1 VEIDQAFEGK
11 QFMLSNTTFLIWH
24 NCKFEKLQQTL
35 KKDEGQALKTKN
47 KKTTLLIN
55 TVKSLWIDK

>member
-1 VEIDQAFEGK
+1 
-11 QFMLSNTTFLIWH
+11 MLSNTTFLIWH
-24 NCKFEKLQQTL
+24 NCKFEKLMQTL

-55 TVKSLWIDK
+55 TVKSLWLDKELSQQHR